1 MRRFTIA
8 AMILIAGGV
17 ISMGARAMQSQTTAD
32 SAASAKG
39 SEPLGTILKGKGV
52 VGKLTKGIDTK
63 HAKAGDPVTVEVT
76 SDVKSGGQVVLP
88 KGSVIKG
95 SIAKVQGFSK
105 GKSDAEVDI
114 VFDTVSPKNGE
125 QSSAHLMIYALAAKM
140 DHAPTPEDIYATQG
154 YKGAANSAAV
164 SGHNGGGPNGNE
176 LNAESQGIFG
186 FDDLELHPA
195 ASTNPPTSSV
205 TSTKK
210 NISLENGTHIVLMFA
225 GV

>member
-1 MRRFTIA
+1 MKRFTLA
-8 AMILIAGGV
+8 AMILVATGSISFAARGV
-17 ISMGARAMQSQTTAD
+17 KSQTTAN
-32 SAASAKG
+32 SAAPENG

-52 VGKLTKGIDTK
+52 VGKLAKGIDTK

-76 SDVKSGGQVVLP
+76 SDVKSGGQIVLP
-88 KGSVIKG
+88 KGSLIKG
-95 SIAKVQGFSK
+95 SITKVEGFSK

-114 VFDTVSPKNGE
+114 EFDTVSLKNGP
-125 QSSAHLMIYALAAKM
+125 QSSAHLVIYALAAKM

-164 SGHNGGGPNGNE
+164 SGHSGGGPNGNE
-176 LNAESQGIFG
+176 LTPESQGIFG

-195 ASTNPPTSSV
+195 AQTNPPTSSI
-205 TSTKK
+205 TCAKK
-210 NISLENGTHIVLMFA
+210 NISFEAGTHIVLVFA